1 MLALVAFGAVFGVL
15 PIALYLVPA
24 FDRLH
29 LLGVPLALWIVVVP
43 MLPVFCRDRLD
54 LRAASRRRRRLLPR
68 TGRALI
74 VALFAVGA
82 VTLGTLGLGTWGL
95 RFARTTSDLLVASR
109 MVTPWWNAAAISG
122 EYLSA
127 ASFLGIA
134 GLEMQIGASALWQS
148 LGFTAGY
155 LALLLFVAAPLRRY
169 GSYTIP
175 DFAEARLHSPALRLV
190 AAAIVLV
197 IAGFYLVPQLKGA
210 GLALNVVVG
219 SPYWVG
225 VVVVAAIVAVNVA
238 LGGMRGITYVQ
249 AFQFWIK
256 VFAIAVPAIVLLI
269 HFGGLPERAALFGTR
284 CRTPGAPVHGEALTR
299 ERACAV
305 PGGRQLH
312 PRTATVWTWRPGA
325 RDAAGAHGHT
335 HPAHGIVP
343 VTSDTPAL
351 RGNVWSRPVGGTG
364 RGAPLLVYSLLIA
377 TFLGTM
383 GLPHVLVRFYTNP
396 DGHAARRTTVRVLG
410 LLSLFYLFPAVYGAL
425 GRVLTPQLYMTGQ
438 TDDVVLSLPRIAWP
452 GTGGTILTAIL
463 ALAPSQPSCR
473 PRVACSSRLPAR
485 SATTSWPR
493 LSHTVPSRAAI
504 RRLHFRL
511 AALGAIVIPTLV
523 ALVAQGVDIAILVGW
538 AFALAASSFC
548 PMFLLG
554 IWWSRLTARG
564 AAAGMCAGM
573 LIATSVIFAGL
584 ALGEPTGGALALLQQ
599 PAIVSVP
606 VAFLTMIGVSLR
618 DQHRVP
624 DVEAQMLALH
634 APEGLGPAPG
644 GRGRRG
650 RARLRRSGPLALR
663 RTPPAR
669 RARVSTSGSTTVPSS
684 LLTVLEQR
692 DHVPPR

>member
-1 MLALVAFGAVFGVL
+1 
-15 PIALYLVPA
+15 
-24 FDRLH
+24 
-29 LLGVPLALWIVVVP
+29 
-43 MLPVFCRDRLD
+43 
-54 LRAASRRRRRLLPR
+54 
-68 TGRALI
+68 LI
-74 VALFAVGA
+74 PALFAVGA
-82 VTLGTLGLGTWGL
+82 VTLGTLGLGSWGV

-109 MVTPWWNAAAISG
+109 VVTPWWNAAAISG

-175 DFAEARLHSPALRLV
+175 DFAEARLHSPSLRLL

-225 VVVVAAIVAVNVA
+225 VAVVAVIVAINVS

-269 HFGGLPERAALFGTR
+269 HFGGLPERAALFGRSLPHAGTR
-284 CRTPGAPVHGEALTR
+284 GYTVRLSSPQRAQFPEAGSFTVHGHRVEVKA
-299 ERACAV
+299 
-305 PGGRQLH
+305 GGWVTL
-312 PRTATVWTWRPGA
+312 
-325 RDAAGAHGHT
+325 
-335 HPAHGIVP
+335 PAHTAVKIPPRGIVP
-343 VTSDTPAL
+343 VAAGTTAL
-351 RGNVWSRPVGGTG
+351 RGDVWARPVGGTG
-364 RGAPLLVYSLLIA
+364 RGAPVLVYSLLIA

-410 LLSLFYLFPAVYGAL
+410 LLSIFYLFPAVYGAL
-425 GRVLTPQLYMTGQ
+425 GRVLTPQLYTTGQ
-438 TDDVVLSLPRIAWP
+438 TDDVVLTLPHTAWP
-452 GTGGTILTAIL
+452 GAGGTILTAVTCAGAFAAFLSTSSGLLVSI
-463 ALAPSQPSCR
+463 AGTFSHDVWPRMRKGAPSS
-473 PRVACSSRLPAR
+473 PA
-485 SATTSWPR
+485 T
-493 LSHTVPSRAAI
+493 

-511 AALGAIVIPTLV
+511 AALGAMVIPGFL
-523 ALVAQGVDIAILVGW
+523 ALAVKGVDISILVGW

-573 LIATSVIFAGL
+573 LVATSAIFVGL
-584 ALGEPTGGALALLQQ
+584 ALGEPTEGALALLAQ
-599 PAIVSVP
+599 PAIASVP

-618 DQHRVP
+618 DPHVVK
-624 DVEAQMLALH
+624 DVESQMLALH
-634 APEGLGPAPG
+634 APEGLGL
-644 GRGRRG
+644 
-650 RARLRRSGPLALR
+650 RLGDEEAEGALA
-663 RTPPAR
+663 
-669 RARVSTSGSTTVPSS
+669 
-684 LLTVLEQR
+684 
-692 DHVPPR
+692 

>member
-1 MLALVAFGAVFGVL
+1 M
-15 PIALYLVPA
+15 
-24 FDRLH
+24 
-29 LLGVPLALWIVVVP
+29 
-43 MLPVFCRDRLD
+43 
-54 LRAASRRRRRLLPR
+54 
-68 TGRALI
+68 I

-134 GLEMQIGASALWQS
+134 GLAMQIGASALWQS

-225 VVVVAAIVAVNVA
+225 VVVVAAIVAINVA
-238 LGGMRGITYVQ
+238 IGGMRGITYVQ

-269 HFGGLPERAALFGTR
+269 HFGGLPERAALFGHSLPHAGSKGFT
-284 CRTPGAPVHGEALTR
+284 VNLSER
-299 ERACAV
+299 ERVQFPEAGSFTIHDHRVDVRA
-305 PGGRQLH
+305 GRWVTL
-312 PRTATVWTWRPGA
+312 P
-325 RDAAGAHGHT
+325 AHTDIGI
-335 HPAHGIVP
+335 PPHGIVP

-351 RGNVWSRPVGGTG
+351 RGETWSRPVGGTG

-410 LLSLFYLFPAVYGAL
+410 LLSIFYLFPAVYGAL
-425 GRVLTPQLYMTGQ
+425 GRALTPQLYMTGQ
-438 TDDVVLSLPRIAWP
+438 TDDVVLSLPRDAWP
-452 GTGGTILTAIL
+452 GAGGTILTAIVCAGAFAAFLSTSSGLLVSL
-463 ALAPSQPSCR
+463 AGTFSHD
-473 PRVACSSRLPAR
+473 V
-485 SATTSWPR
+485 WPR
-493 LSHTVPSRAAI
+493 LRHTVPSGVAM

-511 AALGAIVIPTLV
+511 AALGAVVIPTLV

-564 AAAGMCAGM
+564 AATGMCAG
-573 LIATSVIFAGL
+573 IVVATSMIFAGL

-618 DQHRVP
+618 DPRRVP
-624 DVEAQMLALH
+624 DVESQMLALH
-634 APEGLGPAPG
+634 APEGLGLRLG
-644 GRGRRG
+644 DEDVE
-650 RARLRRSGPLALR
+650 RAL
-663 RTPPAR
+663 
-669 RARVSTSGSTTVPSS
+669 V
-684 LLTVLEQR
+684 
-692 DHVPPR
+692 

>member
-1 MLALVAFGAVFGVL
+1 
-15 PIALYLVPA
+15 
-24 FDRLH
+24 
-29 LLGVPLALWIVVVP
+29 
-43 MLPVFCRDRLD
+43 
-54 LRAASRRRRRLLPR
+54 
-68 TGRALI
+68 LI

-175 DFAEARLHSPALRLV
+175 DFAEARLHSPALRLL
-190 AAAIVLV
+190 AAAIVLI

-225 VVVVAAIVAVNVA
+225 VVVVAAIVAINVS

-269 HFGGLPERAALFGTR
+269 HFGGLPERAALFGRSLPHAGSRGFTVNLIGPQR
-284 CRTPGAPVHGEALTR
+284 AQFPEAGSFTVHGR
-299 ERACAV
+299 RVDVRAGEWV
-305 PGGRQLH
+305 TL
-312 PRTATVWTWRPGA
+312 
-325 RDAAGAHGHT
+325 
-335 HPAHGIVP
+335 PAHTPVRIPAGGVVP
-343 VTSDTPAL
+343 VASGTQAL
-351 RGNVWSRPVGGTG
+351 RGDVWSRPVGGTG
-364 RGAPLLVYSLLIA
+364 RGAPVLVYSLLIA

-425 GRVLTPQLYMTGQ
+425 GRVLTPQLYTTGQ
-438 TDDVVLSLPRIAWP
+438 TDDVVLSLPRLAWP
-452 GTGGTILTAIL
+452 GAGGTILTAITCAGAFAAFL
-463 ALAPSQPSCR
+463 ST
-473 PRVACSSRLPAR
+473 SSGLLVSIAGTF
-485 SATTSWPR
+485 SHDVWPR
-493 LSHTVPSRAAI
+493 MRRSGPSTPSM

-511 AALGAIVIPTLV
+511 AALGAMVIPGLLALLV
-523 ALVAQGVDIAILVGW
+523 EQVDISILVGW

-573 LIATSVIFAGL
+573 LVATSAIFVGL
-584 ALGEPTGGALALLQQ
+584 ALGEPTNGALALLGQ

-606 VAFLTMIGVSLR
+606 VAFLTMIGVSLTDPR
-618 DQHRVP
+618 RVE

-634 APEGLGPAPG
+634 APEGLGL
-644 GRGRRG
+644 
-650 RARLRRSGPLALR
+650 RLGDEGVEGAM
-663 RTPPAR
+663 A
-669 RARVSTSGSTTVPSS
+669 
-684 LLTVLEQR
+684 
-692 DHVPPR
+692 

>member
-1 MLALVAFGAVFGVL
+1 MI
-15 PIALYLVPA
+15 IALL
-24 FDRLH
+24 
-29 LLGVPLALWIVVVP
+29 
-43 MLPVFCRDRLD
+43 
-54 LRAASRRRRRLLPR
+54 
-68 TGRALI
+68 
-74 VALFAVGA
+74 AVGG
-82 VTLGTLGLGTWGL
+82 VTLGTLGLGTWGV

-109 MVTPWWNAAAISG
+109 VVTPWWNAAAISG

-175 DFAEARLHSPALRLV
+175 DFAEARLHSPTLRLV

-256 VFAIAVPAIVLLI
+256 VFAIAVPAILLLI
-269 HFGGLPERAALFGTR
+269 HFGGLPERAALFGRSLPHAGSRGFTVR
-284 CRTPGAPVHGEALTR
+284 LSGR
-299 ERACAV
+299 ERAQFPQAGSFIV
-305 PGGRQLH
+305 GGRTVRVHAGQWVTLPAHTAIGIPPGGVV
-312 PRTATVWTWRPGA
+312 PV
-325 RDAAGAHGHT
+325 AAG
-335 HPAHGIVP
+335 
-343 VTSDTPAL
+343 TPAL
-351 RGNVWSRPVGGTG
+351 TGARWSRTVGGTG
-364 RGAPLLVYSLLIA
+364 SGAPVLVYSLLIA

-396 DGHAARRTTVRVLG
+396 DGYAARRTTVRVLG
-410 LLSLFYLFPAVYGAL
+410 LLSLFYLFPAIYGAL
-425 GRVLTPQLYMTGQ
+425 GRVLTPQLYMSGQ

-452 GTGGTILTAIL
+452 GAGGTILTAVTCAGAFAAFLSTSSGLLVSL
-463 ALAPSQPSCR
+463 AGTFSHD
-473 PRVACSSRLPAR
+473 V
-485 SATTSWPR
+485 WPR
-493 LSHTVPSRAAI
+493 LARGRPAGASL
-504 RRLHFRL
+504 RRLHFRV
-511 AALGAIVIPTLV
+511 AALGAVVIPALV

-554 IWWSRLTARG
+554 IWWTRLTARG
-564 AAAGMCAGM
+564 AGFGMCVGM
-573 LIATSVIFAGL
+573 LVATGMIFAGL
-584 ALGEPTGGALALLQQ
+584 ALGEPSHGALALLEQ

-606 VAFLTMIGVSLR
+606 LAFAVMIGVSLA
-618 DQHRVP
+618 DPVRVG

-634 APEGLGPAPG
+634 APEGLGV
-644 GRGRRG
+644 
-650 RARLRRSGPLALR
+650 RLDDEEGAGALA
-663 RTPPAR
+663 
-669 RARVSTSGSTTVPSS
+669 
-684 LLTVLEQR
+684 
-692 DHVPPR
+692 